1 MFRCMNQARGRWSQH
16 NYIACVSLQLS
27 VPSSLNLLPGQIH
40 MLREVVE
47 KEKERRMNPT
57 TPADSFN
64 PYVTLKSDM
73 PRWVLTVLI
82 SSTNAEER
90 AFWNEQGFESSASIS
105 VISDSLPCAFGF
117 PGFLISVT
125 AKQVKDCVFAFL
137 SQMLIKFCI
146 VFLTRQSYWI
156 CTVLIFRQT

>member
-47 KEKERRMNPT
+47 KEKERRINPT

-64 PYVTLKSDM
+64 PYVTLKADM
-73 PRWVLTVLI
+73 PRWVLTVPM
-82 SSTNAEER
+82 SSTNAE
-90 AFWNEQGFESSASIS
+90 ESSASIS

-125 AKQVKDCVFAFL
+125 AKQLKDCVFAFI

-146 VFLTRQSYWI
+146 AFLTRQSCWI
-156 CTVLIFRQT
+156 CTVLILSQT